1 MNSELCNRG
10 EEDVAYIQQI
20 IEAKNKEIAILD
32 YITNR
37 ISIFRTI
44 VKIFC
49 NL

>member
-1 MNSELCNRG
+1 MNSECNRG
-10 EEDVAYIQQI
+10 EEDLWNNIQQI

-32 YITNR
+32 DITNR

-44 VKIFC
+44 VKIYC